1 MRYGFFAAAIF
12 IILISGCKEDNL
24 SANNQYRELKDIP
37 QAGWDALMGKKIYFG
52 HQSVGF
58 NIIEGIKETAASAA
72 NTRLN
77 IKETKNPRD
86 LNAPI
91 IAHSAVGRNKDPFS
105 KIDDFKKTIEGGIGA
120 EADIAF
126 FKFCYVDITK
136 DTDISSVFNAYRDTL
151 ESLQSKYPKVK
162 FIHMTVPLR
171 AAPRGPSVTIKRM
184 LRLPL
189 EDDEDNIKRHL
200 FNRMLIKQFSNDN
213 IVFDL
218 ASYESTGKNGGK
230 NFFSKDN
237 AAYPALAPEYTD
249 DGGHLNE
256 YGRRIIAEQLLI
268 FLASLTVN

>member
-1 MRYGFFAAAIF
+1 M
-12 IILISGCKEDNL
+12 

-37 QAGWDALMGKKIYFG
+37 QAGWDALMSKKIYFG

-58 NIIEGIKETAASAA
+58 NIIEGIKETVSSAA
-72 NTRLN
+72 NARLN
-77 IKETKNPRD
+77 IMETKNPRD
-86 LNAPI
+86 LKAPV
-91 IAHSAVGRNKDPFS
+91 IAHSSVGKNKDPFS
-105 KIDDFKKTIEGGIGA
+105 KIDDFKKTIDDGIGA
-120 EADIAF
+120 EVDIAF

-151 ESLQSKYPKVK
+151 EYLQSKYPRVK

-171 AAPRGPSVTIKRM
+171 AAPRGPSVTIKRL

-200 FNRMLIKQFSNDN
+200 FNRMLIKQFSNDK

-218 ASYESTGKNGGK
+218 AAYESTGTNGEK
-230 NFFSKDN
+230 TSFSKDN
-237 AAYPALAPEYTD
+237 TEYPALAPEYTD

-256 YGRRIIAEQLLI
+256 QGRKIIAKQLLI
-268 FLASLTVN
+268 FLASLNVN